1 MSAYRPHRGG
11 ARWSVLSV
19 GLLLSAGL
27 LHAQEERRATE
38 RIFGERESE
47 KPAPALAAVA
57 IERRLS
63 AVEKSLATVEARLGR
78 PVQNATAFHNFERR
92 LQEIERRLEAIA
104 RDMKRLDERVRRLE
118 RNK

>member
-1 MSAYRPHRGG
+1 VGVLLSA
-11 ARWSVLSV
+11 V
-19 GLLLSAGL
+19 LLSAGL
-27 LHAQEERRATE
+27 LHAQEERNATE

-47 KPAPALAAVA
+47 KPAPALATVA

-63 AVEKSLATVEARLGR
+63 AVERSLATVEARLGR
-78 PVQNATAFHNFERR
+78 PVQSATAFHNVERR

-104 RDMKRLDERVRRLE
+104 RDMKRLDERIRRLE